1 MNKKLAIIL
10 PIGIIGLVIA
20 SVFLVP
26 MIMYGGATVPVVEGS
41 LSFESST
48 ESTLLGYST
57 QAMTP
62 GIGNVN
68 LDLQNGSV
76 NAVNYG
82 FDGINGRNDIADDN
96 PSADISLELSII
108 FIISK
113 DGEVVKEIVVG
124 VINGE
129 GMHDVS
135 ILLGPKE
142 GLDTVGTY
150 ELTITISL
158 RLQTPGTD
166 LALDIELGPFTFY
179 FNPQQET

>member
-26 MIMYGGATVPVVEGS
+26 IIMYGGATVPVVEGS
-41 LSFESST
+41 LSFESS

-57 QAMTP
+57 QSMTP

-68 LDLQNGSV
+68 IDLRNGSV
-76 NAVNYG
+76 NAINYS

-96 PSADISLELSII
+96 PSADISLELSIKFVI
-108 FIISK
+108 TK
-113 DGEVVKEIVVG
+113 DGNVVKEIAVG
-124 VINGE
+124 VIHGE
-129 GMHDVS
+129 GMQDVS
-135 ILLGPKE
+135 IMLGPKE
-142 GLDTVGTY
+142 GLDTIGTY
-150 ELTITISL
+150 ELTIVISL
-158 RLQTPGTD
+158 KLHTPGTD

-179 FNPQQET
+179 FNPQQEA